1 MLISDIL
8 ERNFSVILL
17 LDCRLYDGAR
27 KPLVYIVDF
36 FKGDLLLKN
45 LIILESKVIF
55 PKKFMMILDYMMVP
69 EKHWFNCVDFFIG
82 DLLLKNLY
90 FRI

>member
-69 EKHWFNCVDFFIG
+69 EKHWFNCVDFFYRRFTFKKS
-82 DLLLKNLY
+82 L
-90 FRI
+90 F